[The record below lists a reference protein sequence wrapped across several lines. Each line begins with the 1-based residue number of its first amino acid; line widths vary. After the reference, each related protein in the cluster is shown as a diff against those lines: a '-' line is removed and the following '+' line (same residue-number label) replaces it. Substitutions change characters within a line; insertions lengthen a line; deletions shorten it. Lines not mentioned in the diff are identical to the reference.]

1 MNNTGMLK
9 ELGVRKPTTTEKWQ
23 RLIQARTDMITPW
36 MESMTLERLGNGRFP
51 SYWSTS
57 NGPYHNEICNEKI
70 WPKKSNFNS
79 KTQGIFILD
88 TSALYD
94 NLEVGDKSSMIL
106 WGFTRSKQY
115 VSANIGC
122 HLRKNT
128 DPSYQDAGHMI
139 TVFFELEP
147 IQVVPSSLNALASS
161 PQREEFWNH
170 LGETLEGWYE
180 KTRERLD
187 RLTPG
192 VKVIELENQIAAV
205 WS

>member
-1 MNNTGMLK
+1 
-9 ELGVRKPTTTEKWQ
+9 
-23 RLIQARTDMITPW
+23 
-36 MESMTLERLGNGRFP
+36 
-51 SYWSTS
+51 
-57 NGPYHNEICNEKI
+57 
-70 WPKKSNFNS
+70 
-79 KTQGIFILD
+79 
-88 TSALYD
+88 
-94 NLEVGDKSSMIL
+94 
-106 WGFTRSKQY
+106 
-115 VSANIGC
+115 
-122 HLRKNT
+122 
-128 DPSYQDAGHMI
+128 MI